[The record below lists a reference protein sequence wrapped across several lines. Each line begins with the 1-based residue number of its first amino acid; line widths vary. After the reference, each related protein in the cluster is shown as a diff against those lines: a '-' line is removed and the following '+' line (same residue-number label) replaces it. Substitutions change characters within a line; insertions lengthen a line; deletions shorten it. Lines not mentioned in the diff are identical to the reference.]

1 MMGFGLLCISLSREI
16 PDEVKTGES
25 RRDEDTDTERND
37 SVKTMEED
45 GRL

>member
-25 RRDEDTDTERND
+25 RRDEENKNTCSEVDEPKASYT
-37 SVKTMEED
+37 K
-45 GRL
+45 